1 MGERSVEVESEGAWA
16 RVRAFVFHDLWQ
28 MDLGPRSATAF
39 LLRMLQFAVMVGE
52 GFVRDRLLLRASA
65 LTFMTAL
72 SAIPL
77 LVVLVALVG
86 LVGGQDTLIDYAV
99 DQATAVSPEAHKW
112 LLSRIQEV
120 HIGSLGT
127 LGGATLVASAV
138 LALRHLE
145 STLGDIWGVRQSR
158 SWPRRFADYLA
169 VLVVAPILTG
179 VAVSLWASLGSDAL
193 SEGLQSFPLVGWIHE
208 LNLIQLP
215 QILIW
220 VSFAFLYWFFP
231 NTQVNIRSAAV
242 GGLVAMLLFTFTRVV
257 YVDLGVGA
265 ARYSVLFGGLVA
277 VPLVLTWL
285 YVCWAVVLFGAEI
298 AYAHQNIAHYRDELR
313 RAALPPAEK
322 EFLAVRLMVAIAEA
336 FKRHQAPRTS
346 DELSALLGVPVRAL
360 REVLDELDAA
370 ELVVASGLGEREPA
384 YLPARPLQD
393 TSVAD
398 ILQAIRQSRSPGG
411 EAGNSDEAAQ
421 LEPVFEELESAVA
434 RIAGAHSLLDLVDR
448 A

>member
-1 MGERSVEVESEGAWA
+1 
-16 RVRAFVFHDLWQ
+16 
-28 MDLGPRSATAF
+28 
-39 LLRMLQFAVMVGE
+39 
-52 GFVRDRLLLRASA
+52 
-65 LTFMTAL
+65 
-72 SAIPL
+72 
-77 LVVLVALVG
+77 
-86 LVGGQDTLIDYAV
+86 
-99 DQATAVSPEAHKW
+99 
-112 LLSRIQEV
+112 
-120 HIGSLGT
+120 
-127 LGGATLVASAV
+127 
-138 LALRHLE
+138 
-145 STLGDIWGVRQSR
+145 
-158 SWPRRFADYLA
+158 
-169 VLVVAPILTG
+169 
-179 VAVSLWASLGSDAL
+179 
-193 SEGLQSFPLVGWIHE
+193 
-208 LNLIQLP
+208 
-215 QILIW
+215 
-220 VSFAFLYWFFP
+220 
-231 NTQVNIRSAAV
+231 
-242 GGLVAMLLFTFTRVV
+242 MLLFTFTRVV